1 MAIHYLIMFVTAVV
15 MLFELRALIQSSSI
29 DYYHPFTQA
38 VVKLTEPLLGRLPI
52 RNIHIKGF
60 YYCGF
65 IVAFVIAVVF
75 FTVLVCLSSSIDVVL
90 IALASIIMTVKS
102 FGYLLIFLLLA
113 QALTSWLPNTRY
125 LSMTF
130 AQITYPVVAPVQKLI
145 PPIGMIDLSL
155 MIVMIALF
163 ALNTLFGNIFG
174 ALWYIC

>member
-1 MAIHYLIMFVTAVV
+1 MAIHYLIMFATAVV
-15 MLFELRALIQSSSI
+15 MLFELRALMQSSSI

-38 VVKLTEPLLGRLPI
+38 VVKLTEPLLGRLPF
-52 RNIHIKGF
+52 RNIHFKGF

-65 IVAFVIAVVF
+65 IVSFVIAVVF
-75 FTVLVCLSSSIDVVL
+75 FTVLVSLSSFDILL
-90 IALASIIMTVKS
+90 ILTVKS

-130 AQITYPVVAPVQKLI
+130 AQITYPIVSPVQKLI

-163 ALNTLFGNIFG
+163 ALNTMFGKLFGI
-174 ALWYIC
+174 LWYIC

>member
-1 MAIHYLIMFVTAVV
+1 MVKAEDLQTRNKAGK
-15 MLFELRALIQSSSI
+15 ALITI
-29 DYYHPFTQA
+29 DEDATIL
-38 VVKLTEPLLGRLPI
+38 KPLLGRLPI
-52 RNIHIKGF
+52 RNIHFKGF

-65 IVAFVIAVVF
+65 IVSFVIAVVF
-75 FTVLVCLSSSIDVVL
+75 FTVLVSLSSFDILL
-90 IALASIIMTVKS
+90 IALFSIILTIKS

-130 AQITYPVVAPVQKLI
+130 AQITYPIVSPVQKLI

-163 ALNTLFGNIFG
+163 ALNTMFGKLFGI
-174 ALWYIC
+174 LWYIC

>member
-15 MLFELRALIQSSSI
+15 MLFELRALMQSSSI
-29 DYYHPFTQA
+29 DYYHPFTQS

-52 RNIHIKGF
+52 RNIHFKGF

-65 IVAFVIAVVF
+65 IVAFVVSVIF
-75 FTVLVCLSSSIDVVL
+75 FTVLASLSSFNIL
-90 IALASIIMTVKS
+90 FIFLLSIIMTIKS

-130 AQITYPVVAPVQKLI
+130 AQITYPIVKPVQKLI

-163 ALNTLFGNIFG
+163 ALNSMFGRIFG
-174 ALWYIC
+174 IYWYIC

>member
-1 MAIHYLIMFVTAVV
+1 MAINFLIMFITAVV
-15 MLFELRALIQSSSI
+15 MLFELRSLMQSSSI

-52 RNIHIKGF
+52 RNLHIKGF

-65 IVAFVIAVVF
+65 IVAFVISVIF
-75 FTVLVCLSSSIDVVL
+75 FTVLVFFSYLNIL
-90 IALASIIMTVKS
+90 FIAMCSVIVTVKG

-130 AQITYPVVAPVQKLI
+130 AQITYPIVGPVQKLI

-155 MIVMIALF
+155 MVVMIALF
-163 ALNTLFGNIFG
+163 ALNSMLGMIFG
-174 ALWYIC
+174 SLWFLF

>member
-1 MAIHYLIMFVTAVV
+1 MAIHYLIMFATAVV
-15 MLFELRALIQSSSI
+15 MLFELRALMQSSSV

-52 RNIHIKGF
+52 RNIHFKGF

-65 IVAFVIAVVF
+65 IVSFVIAVVF
-75 FTVLVCLSSSIDVVL
+75 FTVLVSLSSFDILL
-90 IALASIIMTVKS
+90 IALFSIILTIKS

-130 AQITYPVVAPVQKLI
+130 AQITYPIVSPVQKLI

-163 ALNTLFGNIFG
+163 ALNTMFGKLFGI
-174 ALWYIC
+174 LWYIC